1 MFCPKCGYELGNDAE
16 RKFCPQCGAE
26 VRIKE
31 SEQNKKNGG
40 NIVKCL
46 IALGVMGMIMLPII
60 YMGIPSKVAVVDG
73 VVQLQPE
80 VKHTNSVVDGFA
92 WVKREK
98 VKKIKI
104 PEGVTKI
111 GESAFE
117 GCSALEEIEISNDV
131 TEIGSRAFSECSN
144 LKEIRIPD
152 KVISIGTQAFYRCSS
167 LEKVEL
173 PPEIKDI
180 KDDTFAGCHMLSNIE
195 IPSGLERIE
204 TELFYSVLA

>member
-1 MFCPKCGYELGNDAE
+1 MFCPKCGYELENDTE

-26 VRIKE
+26 VRNKE
-31 SEQNKKNGG
+31 SEQKKKNGG

-46 IALGVMGMIMLPII
+46 IALGVMGMIMLPRI
-60 YMGIPSKVAVVDG
+60 YMEIPPKVAVVDG

-80 VKHTNSVVDGFA
+80 VKHTTSGVDGVA
-92 WVKREK
+92 LAKRKK

-117 GCSALEEIEISNDV
+117 GCSALEEIEIPNEV
-131 TEIGSRAFSECSN
+131 TEIGSRAFSKCSS
-144 LKEIRIPD
+144 LKGIRIPD
-152 KVISIGTQAFYRCSS
+152 KVISIGTQVFEDCSS

-173 PPEIKDI
+173 PSENRRLRRKIS
-180 KDDTFAGCHMLSNIE
+180 F
-195 IPSGLERIE
+195 
-204 TELFYSVLA
+204 SVQIFHGRDRG